1 MCGGAKGDRRRG
13 ESEKGGEGKEKE
25 GRWEMKKGRRE
36 GKEEEGREKMKERRR
51 EDEGKKKEEVTG
63 ILIATGFTLMAGSC
77 SAFSRMHST
86 RFSSSLQEMV

>member
-36 GKEEEGREKMKERRR
+36 GKEEEGRGKMKERRR
-51 EDEGKKKEEVTG
+51 KRSQV
-63 ILIATGFTLMAGSC
+63 
-77 SAFSRMHST
+77 
-86 RFSSSLQEMV
+86 SS